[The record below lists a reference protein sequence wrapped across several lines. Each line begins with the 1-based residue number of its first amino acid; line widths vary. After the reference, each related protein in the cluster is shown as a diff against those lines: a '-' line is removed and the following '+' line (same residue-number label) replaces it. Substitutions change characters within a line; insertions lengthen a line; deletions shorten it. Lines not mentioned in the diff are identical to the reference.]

1 MPFSVR
7 FSILD
12 RANSRAGI
20 SEAEALGGVV
30 ERAGRAEALGYH
42 RFWVAEHHGVPGIA
56 GSAPA
61 VLMAAIAART
71 GTIRV
76 GSGGIMLPNHP
87 PLVVA
92 EQVATLAAL
101 HPGRIDL
108 GVGRSVGFTPAVRDA
123 LRSGKEGPN
132 RFEADVIELLAYLSG
147 SAAITARPQDSSRT
161 PVFVLATGAGVG
173 IAARAGLGVV
183 LGGPALFR
191 RSSDGEIPAI
201 AQYRAQFRPSAWR
214 DEPFV
219 MVSVN
224 VAVARASDAAR
235 EQLLPEARALAV
247 SRTRGEFPPLEPMG
261 AAAYAAVPAREKKL
275 MDDFLATSIYGTVP
289 EVDRR
294 LAQLLSDT
302 RADEV
307 LVSGGAF
314 DGEAQAE
321 SDELLTDLFQ

>member
-1 MPFSVR
+1 MPLPVR

-12 RANSRAGI
+12 RANSRAGS
-20 SEAEALGGVV
+20 SEADALGAVV
-30 ERAGRAEALGYH
+30 DRAGRAEALGYH

-76 GSGGIMLPNHP
+76 GSGGIMLPNHQ

-108 GVGRSVGFTPAVRDA
+108 GVGRSLGFTPAVREA
-123 LRSGKEGPN
+123 LRSGKEGSS
-132 RFEADVIELLAYLSG
+132 RFEADVLELLAYLGG
-147 SAAITARPQDSSRT
+147 SAAVTARPEDRSAT
-161 PVFVLATGAGVG
+161 PVFVLATGTGIE

-183 LGGPALFR
+183 LGGPALAQR
-191 RSSDGEIPAI
+191 RSDGKIPVI
-201 AQYRAQFRPSAWR
+201 EQYRSQFRPSAWR

-219 MVSVN
+219 MVSAN
-224 VAVARASDAAR
+224 VAVAGTSDAAL
-235 EQLLPEARALAV
+235 EQLLPEARAMAIA
-247 SRTRGEFPPLEPMG
+247 RTRGAFPPLEPMG
-261 AAAYAAVPAREKKL
+261 TADYASASGREKKL
-275 MDDFLATSIYGTVP
+275 MDEFLATSIHGTVQ
-289 EVDRR
+289 EVERR
-294 LAQLLSDT
+294 LGQLMADT
-302 RADEV
+302 GADEL

-314 DGEAQAE
+314 DGAAQGA
-321 SDELLTDLFQ
+321 SDELLTTLFQ